1 MSVPS
6 GAEPSRMS
14 NRISKRAVNRSFM
27 TLSEVVQRKWE
38 HKDEEKLTCF
48 RRKYEKKSAMK
59 SLYTKFN
66 NILTFCVLKFV
77 APRVRKYD
85 WLI

>member
-1 MSVPS
+1 
-6 GAEPSRMS
+6 
-14 NRISKRAVNRSFM
+14 M

-48 RRKYEKKSAMK
+48 LGKYEKSAMK
-59 SLYTKFN
+59 SFYTNFSN
-66 NILTFCVLKFV
+66 TLAIYVLKFV

-85 WLI
+85 LLI

>member
-6 GAEPSRMS
+6 DAEQSRMS

-48 RRKYEKKSAMK
+48 QGKYAKSSMT
-59 SLYTKFN
+59 SLYTNFN
-66 NILTFCVLKFV
+66 HILTFYVLKFV
-77 APRVRKYD
+77 APRVRKYYL
-85 WLI
+85 LI

>member
-6 GAEPSRMS
+6 GTEPSRMS

-48 RRKYEKKSAMK
+48 RRKYEKKK
-59 SLYTKFN
+59 CNEVIVYK
-66 NILTFCVLKFV
+66 V
-77 APRVRKYD
+77 
-85 WLI
+85 